1 MNRIDIAERLSQ
13 MATDAAAQADSTI
26 QAVGR
31 EHAGKSMYKSGNH
44 IHALQH
50 QFETIFDTTLAK
62 MADFALRTHSPRDA
76 SNAVDRA
83 GRKLETALSERYA
96 KKLTDLSLWN
106 EAQIRPIA
114 EKFDLSLRAKLN
126 AVVTDT
132 RLNVVGYAPGS
143 RGFVALCQRNAWLIS
158 LGSAAIS
165 LISLYLNWSKP

>member
-1 MNRIDIAERLSQ
+1 MSDRHARRL
-13 MATDAAAQADSTI
+13 A
-26 QAVGR
+26 
-31 EHAGKSMYKSGNH
+31 
-44 IHALQH
+44 
-50 QFETIFDTTLAK
+50 
-62 MADFALRTHSPRDA
+62 
-76 SNAVDRA
+76 
-83 GRKLETALSERYA
+83 
-96 KKLTDLSLWN
+96 DLSIWN

-114 EKFDLSLRAKLN
+114 EKFDLMLRGKLN